1 MSDILDFG
9 IAAYFRFDSPLKFTL
24 QLLFFQ
30 LQHIL
35 NLIEVQ
41 DAGLK
46 LAHLTKTVIKKVP
59 KLFNLLRLDT
69 LYRGMR
75 VSNIM
80 ERLVVARAIDTLLI
94 LKIEK
99 SRRDITSFMML

>member
-1 MSDILDFG
+1 MSDLLDFG
-9 IAAYFRFDSPLKFTL
+9 VTTYFEFYSSLKFTL

-46 LAHLTKTVIKKVP
+46 LAHLTETVIKKGP

-80 ERLVVARAIDTLLI
+80 
-94 LKIEK
+94 
-99 SRRDITSFMML
+99 